1 MEELTMERKD
11 MPDILYDIIKQ
22 MGGKA
27 KMMDIFKIFWQEY
40 EDELKKSG
48 DLFYTWNYD
57 IRWAATKL
65 RKENR
70 MKQAKEQENTYG
82 QDISSK
88 GIWEIIEKQ

>member
-1 MEELTMERKD
+1 MKRDD
-11 MPDILYDIIKQ
+11 MPDILYDIIWQ
-22 MGGKA
+22 MGGRA
-27 KMMDIFKIFWQEY
+27 KMIDIFKKFWQDY
-40 EDELKKSG
+40 YDELSKSG

-65 RKENR
+65 RKAGR

-88 GIWEIIEKQ
+88 GIWEIVLDNE

>member
-1 MEELTMERKD
+1 MKRDD
-11 MPDILYDIIKQ
+11 MPDILYDIILQ

-27 KMMDIFKIFWQEY
+27 RMIDIFKKFWQDY
-40 EDELKKSG
+40 EEELKKSG

-65 RKENR
+65 RKTGR
-70 MKQAKEQENTYG
+70 MKQAKERENTYG

-88 GIWEIIEKQ
+88 GTWEIVLNIK